1 MDQDHIKV
9 KLWLEDVIQEDSIPQ
24 YEINSK
30 TMSILTQL
38 AERNKR
44 INSDTEIVA
53 EDMRQKAVEY
63 DLEAQRMQKVLDYLG
78 LSLSSLS
85 QSGDHSIKILSDI
98 ALLLGLKDCTS
109 SSLLLGIINQSR
121 TLNKV
126 LDDRAEESSIYSKL
140 ISKTKSA
147 LVQANSL
154 QRTFESLE
162 EQHTLHKPV
171 LEKRSHE
178 TEFFHNKAKQYHKIV
193 REAEEYQK
201 SLRLESSIFHENL
214 VKKSED
220 VNYLK
225 EKSKPLKD
233 KLEIYQDLP
242 PDLSLAKVKVEEAKL
257 QLARLEEQLSSNINM
272 LHS

>member
-193 REAEEYQK
+193 REAE
-201 SLRLESSIFHENL
+201 
-214 VKKSED
+214 D